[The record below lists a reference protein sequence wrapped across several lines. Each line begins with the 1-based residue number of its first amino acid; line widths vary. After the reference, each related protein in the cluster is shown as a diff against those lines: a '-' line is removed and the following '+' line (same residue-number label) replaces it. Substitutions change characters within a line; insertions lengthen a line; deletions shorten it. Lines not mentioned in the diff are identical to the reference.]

1 MTRTL
6 QTEQIKRVV
15 VRGANWVGDAVMTI
29 AALRELRRVLP
40 GAHIT
45 LATRPWARGIFAG
58 TDIVDELLLIDDARR
73 GLRSTIDQIAEWRA
87 RRFDL
92 ALLFPN
98 AFQPAFIAA
107 AARIPA
113 RFGYATDGRAFLLT
127 HPLAVPAWRSE
138 QHEVFYYLNLVFELE
153 RALTG
158 AAGFEEREPQYQ
170 LHVSPERQQAAR
182 NLLSRHG
189 ALAGDRPLVALC
201 PGSTNSRAKRWPP
214 EHFAALADHLMGK
227 AKANVAIIGAR
238 EELDVTEEVLRKMRR
253 RPVVLTGETDLAET
267 VSVLSVADLLVTNDT
282 GPAHI
287 AAALERPTLVL
298 FGPTNPL
305 TTRPFSST
313 ADIIRRPPD
322 CAPCMLR
329 DCPIDH
335 RCMTAITPEE
345 VFLRAAEMLA
355 QHQCAMQH
363 GDHATPATSDAT
375 TRDATTETAAVD
387 AMTNEAGAETDDATG
402 REATSEVGAEVA

>member
-15 VRGANWVGDAVMTI
+15 VRGANWVGDAVMTV

-40 GAHIT
+40 AAHIT
-45 LATRPWARGIFAG
+45 LATRPWAKGIFAG
-58 TDIVDELLLIDDARR
+58 TDIVDELLPAEDTRR
-73 GLRSTIDQIAEWRA
+73 GLRATLRQIAEWRE

-92 ALLFPN
+92 ALFFPN

-107 AARIPA
+107 AARVPW
-113 RFGYATDGRAFLLT
+113 RVGYATDGRGFLLT
-127 HPLAVPAWRSE
+127 HPLAVPVWRSE

-153 RALTG
+153 RVLTG
-158 AAGFEEREPQYQ
+158 AAQFADREPQYQ
-170 LHVSPERQQAAR
+170 LQVSAERQAAAR

-189 ALAGDRPLVALC
+189 ALNDRPLVALC
-201 PGSTNSRAKRWPP
+201 PGSTNSRAKRWPSSSY
-214 EHFAALADHLMGK
+214 AALADHLMGK
-227 AKANVAIIGAR
+227 AKVNVAIIGAR
-238 EELDVTEEVLRKMRR
+238 EEFDVTQEVLAKMRR
-253 RPVVLTGETDLAET
+253 RPVVLTGETDLAGT
-267 VSVLSVADLLVTNDT
+267 VAVLSIADLLVTNDT

-287 AAALERPTLVL
+287 SAALERPTLVI
-298 FGPTNPL
+298 FGPTNPV
-305 TTRPFSST
+305 TTRPFSPT
-313 ADIIRRPPD
+313 ADIMRRPPE

-355 QHQCAMQH
+355 HGQCDARP
-363 GDHATPATSDAT
+363 DNDATPDAAT
-375 TRDATTETAAVD
+375 RAAVD
-387 AMTNEAGAETDDATG
+387 AATPEARADHDDTAGHEST
-402 REATSEVGAEVA
+402 REVGAEVA